1 MDTVYFIL
9 NYTFLPMIPLLIVA
23 LGALI
28 SERSGVVNIALEG
41 IMLIGAFLG
50 IYTISVL
57 EPHAMDS
64 QWVLLAGLLVGGI
77 AGALFSLLHAFAAV
91 NMKSDQVISATALNL
106 VAPAFAVFVAR
117 TILSGRQQILF
128 FSSFRIEEIPV
139 LADIPV
145 IGDIFFQNTYLA
157 FFLGLLI
164 LGAVSFFLNKTKLG
178 LHLRAVG
185 ENPHAADSLGIKI
198 HHIRYLGVVTSGF
211 LAGFGGVALLTM
223 IASEFN
229 ATVSGYGF
237 LALAV
242 LIFGNW
248 KPSKILLGAFFF
260 GLMKTISSVYI
271 DIDFLSVL
279 QWPGEFYEL
288 IPYVATLIV
297 LIFSSKNSNSPKAA
311 GQVYDP
317 GKR

>member
-1 MDTVYFIL
+1 MSTVYFIL
-9 NYTFLPMIPLLIVA
+9 NYTFLPMIPLLVVA

-41 IMLIGAFLG
+41 IMLMGAFLG
-50 IYTISVL
+50 IYVISVL
-57 EPHAMDS
+57 ETNAMNS
-64 QWVLLAGLLVGGI
+64 QWVLIVGLLVGGI
-77 AGALFSLLHAFAAV
+77 TGALFSLLHAFAAI
-91 NMKSDQVISATALNL
+91 NMKSDQIISATALNL
-106 VAPAFAVFVAR
+106 MAPAFAIFVAR

-128 FSSFRIEEIPV
+128 FSNFRIASIPV
-139 LADIPV
+139 LGDIPV
-145 IGDIFFQNTYLA
+145 IGDIFFKNTYLA
-157 FFLGLLI
+157 FYLALLI
-164 LGAVSFFLNKTKLG
+164 LIIVSLFLSKTKLG
-178 LHLRAVG
+178 LQLRSVG

-198 HHIRYLGVVTSGF
+198 HRIRYLGVVTSGF
-211 LAGFGGVALLTM
+211 LAGFGGVSLLTM

-248 KPSKILLGAFFF
+248 KPSKILIGAFFF
-260 GLMKTISSVYI
+260 GLMRTIGSVYI
-271 DIDFLSVL
+271 DIPFLNAL

-288 IPYVATLIV
+288 IPFVATLVV
-297 LIFSSKNSNSPKAA
+297 LVFSSKNSNAPKAA
-311 GQVYDP
+311 GQIYDP

>member
-1 MDTVYFIL
+1 MDTLYFIL
-9 NYTFLPMIPLLIVA
+9 NYSFLTMVPLLLVA

-28 SERSGVVNIALEG
+28 SERSGIVNIALEG
-41 IMLIGAFLG
+41 IMLMGAFLG
-50 IYTISVL
+50 IYVISIL
-57 EPHAMDS
+57 ETNAMNS
-64 QWVLLAGLLVGGI
+64 QWILLVGLLVGGVT
-77 AGALFSLLHAFAAV
+77 GALFSLLHAFAAI

-106 VAPAFAVFVAR
+106 MAPAFAIFVAR
-117 TILSGRQQILF
+117 TILSGRQQIIF
-128 FSSFRIEEIPV
+128 YSNFRIDAIPL
-139 LADIPV
+139 LADIPF
-145 IGDIFFQNTYLA
+145 IGDIFFQNTYIA
-157 FFLGLLI
+157 FWISLLVLI
-164 LGAVSFFLNKTKLG
+164 IVSVFLNQTKLG
-178 LHLRAVG
+178 LQLRSVG

-198 HHIRYLGVVTSGF
+198 HRIRYLGVLTSGF

-229 ATVSGYGF
+229 ATVSGFGF

-260 GLMKTISSVYI
+260 GVLRTVGSVYFS
-271 DIDFLSVL
+271 IDFLEYL
-279 QWPGEFYEL
+279 NWPEEFYEL

-297 LIFSSKNSNSPKAA
+297 LVFSSKNSNAPKAA